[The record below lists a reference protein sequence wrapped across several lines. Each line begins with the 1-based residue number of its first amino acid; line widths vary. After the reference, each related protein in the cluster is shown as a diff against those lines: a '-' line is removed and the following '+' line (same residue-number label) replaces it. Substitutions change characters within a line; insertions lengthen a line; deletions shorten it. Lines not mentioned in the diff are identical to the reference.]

1 MKAIVYDSYGKA
13 EIMRLSEVSE
23 PEVMNNGQVKVLVHG
38 SSVNPVDWKIRRGM
52 LRMVTGKKF
61 PRIPGAD
68 FSGVVIESKSSDIRV
83 GDEVFGMVK
92 ATDGGCSAEKI
103 VVSDKFVAPK
113 PSNIDFIK
121 AGVIPLAGLT
131 ALQALKDIAN
141 IEAGDQVLINGCTG
155 GVGTFA
161 VKIAKAF
168 DARVTGVC
176 SNRNIEYSI
185 KLGCNEIVDYTTQP
199 VYTDDKYDIIF
210 DTIGNL
216 NYGKAK
222 KMLIRKG
229 IYVTCAVSPLK
240 LINTFFRR
248 KCKMVIVKPDKQ
260 GLKFLKDIAEQGKL
274 SPEIQ
279 EVHPLY
285 QLVAAHLL
293 SEKGKVNGKIAIRV
307 R

>member
-1 MKAIVYDSYGKA
+1 MKAIIYDSYGRA
-13 EIMRLSEVSE
+13 EEMRLAEVSE
-23 PEVMNNGQVKVLVHG
+23 PEVLSTGQVKVLIHG

-52 LRMVTGKKF
+52 LRMITGKKF
-61 PRIPGAD
+61 PKIPGAD
-68 FSGVVIESKSSDIRV
+68 FAGVVVESESFNFKV

-92 ATDGGCSAEKI
+92 ATEGGCSAEKI
-103 VVSDKFVAPK
+103 VVSEKNIAHK
-113 PSNIDFIK
+113 PSNIDFIQ

-131 ALQALKDIAN
+131 ALQALKDIAK
-141 IEAGDQVLINGCTG
+141 IEAGDQVLVNGCTG

-185 KLGCNEIVDYTTQP
+185 KLGCNEIIDYTTQD

-216 NYGKAK
+216 KYRKAK

-229 IYVTCAVSPLK
+229 VYVTSGISAGK
-240 LINTFFRR
+240 MINSFIRR
-248 KCKMVIVKPDKQ
+248 KCKTVFVKPDRK
-260 GLKFLKDIAEQGKL
+260 GLIFLKDLVEQGSL
-274 SPEIQ
+274 VPEIQ
-279 EVHPLY
+279 EVQPLY
-285 QLVAAHLL
+285 QLVTAHKL
-293 SEKGKVNGKIAIRV
+293 SEEGKVNGKIAVRIR
-307 R
+307 